1 MKGNLVGADTFVLNK
16 VAPIIRNELLGGLEA
31 SVMGLTTAIGP
42 ILFFL
47 GTFGAP
53 SLAAAFWATLI
64 TATIV
69 PAVRLLLRGKALL
82 RYSTRTASL
91 TAYVGLVL
99 QLGVSLGGPSS
110 GGGLSA
116 DQLLAGL
123 AAGSLMFAAASAL
136 ILLSGLLGLGN
147 IFKMIPSTV
156 TAGIGNS
163 IAILLVWLALKQVM
177 LSNLTAVPT
186 AAVMLICV
194 SAWSKFQ
201 LRVTAFRFV
210 PAIIVAVGAGLAMS
224 MALEPASQQ
233 HNPTV
238 VYDLAWISARGWP
251 AVLNRAGMAP
261 LLVAA
266 LPGTVTLA
274 LVMILES
281 FTAASILEKRLGVRI
296 DPNRELLVMG
306 GTNLASA
313 MLGGVPCTGAP
324 ILSMASWVVGGRGLL
339 AALASLVLTGS
350 LLVAIGPWLLA
361 LPAGI
366 VVGLFLIQAPMMV
379 DPTFKTRLLSML
391 QAPHRRRKGEADRG
405 FWITLVI
412 SLVGIFGSLIW
423 VCFVGISLS
432 CLVVLRRVSVNLTAQ
447 WAYLDHYKSH
457 RARSLDQLTSLDQMV
472 HSIGILRLTGHLF
485 FGNSARLAQLFDELH
500 QEAVAVVID
509 VSEVHD
515 VDPSGSDALIWLI
528 GALLER
534 RLKVVL
540 TGMRRTSSVELQQTL
555 RDMAGV
561 EYHIDMDRGLE
572 LCEELILRN
581 STVTIAMQTVVPLA
595 GNGLLKNLD
604 PDELTAVLM
613 LGTPREVD
621 QGSELF
627 HKDAPA
633 DGVWLLESGSVSILA
648 GSDDDYAASRLATF
662 GPGQFVGEMG
672 YIDGKPRS
680 ATARADTPV
689 RALLLDKQAIETLVE
704 QQPKAALKITGNIAR
719 ELSHRVRNTS
729 ALLADTSSE
738 ASSGWAN
745 SALGAAS
752 RF

>member
-1 MKGNLVGADTFVLNK
+1 M
-16 VAPIIRNELLGGLEA
+16 RNELLGGLES
-31 SVMGLTTAIGP
+31 SVMGLTTTIGP

-64 TATIV
+64 TATVV
-69 PAVRLLLRGKALL
+69 PAVRLLLRGKAFL

-91 TAYVGLVL
+91 TAYVALVL
-99 QLGVSLGGPSS
+99 QLGVAIGGPSA
-110 GGGLSA
+110 GGVGLSA
-116 DQLLAGL
+116 SQLLAGL
-123 AAGSLMFAAASAL
+123 AAGSLMFAMASAL
-136 ILLSGLLGLGN
+136 ILLSGLLKLGN

-177 LSNLTAVPT
+177 QSSSM
-186 AAVMLICV
+186 AAVTASVMLLCIGV
-194 SAWSKFQ
+194 WSKFQ
-201 LRVTAFRFV
+201 KQVTALQFV
-210 PAIIVAVGAGLAMS
+210 PAILVAVVAGLAMS
-224 MALEPASQQ
+224 LVVEPAPLEHTHS
-233 HNPTV
+233 V
-238 VYDLAWISARGWP
+238 VYDLAWISVRSWP
-251 AVLNRAGMAP
+251 SVWNQAGIAP

-281 FTAASILEKRLGVRI
+281 FTAAGILEKRLGVRI

-313 MLGGVPCTGAP
+313 LLGGVPCTGAP
-324 ILSMASWVVGGRGLL
+324 LVSMASWIVGGRGLL
-339 AALASLVLTGS
+339 AALTSLVLTGA
-350 LLVAIGPWLLA
+350 LLIAIGPWLLA

-366 VVGLFLIQAPMMV
+366 VAGLFLIQAPMMV
-379 DPTFKTRLLSML
+379 DPAFKNRLASML
-391 QAPHRRRKGEADRG
+391 QAQHWRKNGETDLG
-405 FWITLVI
+405 FWITVVI

-423 VCFVGISLS
+423 VSFVGISLS

-447 WAYLDHYKSH
+447 WAYLDQYRSH
-457 RARSLDQLTSLDQMV
+457 RARSLDQLTSLDRMV
-472 HSIGILRLTGHLF
+472 HHVGILRLTGHLF

-500 QEAVAVVID
+500 QEAAAVVID

-515 VDPSGSDALIWLI
+515 VDPSGSDALVWLI
-528 GALLER
+528 GALLDR

-540 TGMRRTSSVELQQTL
+540 TGLRRSSSMELQQTL
-555 RDMAGV
+555 QDMAGV
-561 EYHIDMDRGLE
+561 EYNIDMDRGLE
-572 LCEELILRN
+572 LCEELILQN
-581 STVTIAMQTVVPLA
+581 SDVMGTRQTVIPLA
-595 GNGLLKNLD
+595 SNALLSGLA
-604 PDELTAVLM
+604 PDELTAVL
-613 LGTPREVD
+613 LLCEQREVD
-621 QGSELF
+621 MGSELF
-627 HKDAPA
+627 HKGAPA
-633 DGVWLLESGSVSILA
+633 DGIWLLESGSVSILA
-648 GSDDDYAASRLATF
+648 GGDNDSAASRLATF

-689 RALLLDKQAIETLVE
+689 RAMLLDKLALEALIE
-704 QQPKAALKITGNIAR
+704 QRPKAVLKITSNIAR
-719 ELSHRVRNTS
+719 ELSLRVRNVS
-729 ALLADTSSE
+729 AMLVNESAE

-745 SALGAAS
+745 SSLGATS

>member
-1 MKGNLVGADTFVLNK
+1 M
-16 VAPIIRNELLGGLEA
+16 RNELLGGLEA
-31 SVMGLTTAIGP
+31 TVIGLTTAIGP
-42 ILFFL
+42 VLFFL

-64 TATIV
+64 TATVV
-69 PAVRLLLRGKALL
+69 PAVRLLLRGKAFL

-99 QLGVSLGGPSS
+99 QMGVSMGEPSS
-110 GGGLSA
+110 GGVGLSA
-116 DQLLAGL
+116 NQLLAGL
-123 AAGSLMFAAASAL
+123 AAGSLMFAMASAL
-136 ILLSGLLGLGN
+136 ILLSGLLRLGT

-177 LSNLTAVPT
+177 HSGLMAAATAS
-186 AAVMLICV
+186 AMLICI
-194 SAWSKFQ
+194 SGWSKFRT
-201 LRVTAFRFV
+201 RVTVFRFV
-210 PAIIVAVGAGLAMS
+210 PAIIVAVAAGLAMS
-224 MALEPASQQ
+224 VAVEPAALEHTGA
-233 HNPTV
+233 V
-238 VYDLAWISARGWP
+238 VYDLEWISVRSWP
-251 AVLNRAGMAP
+251 SVLNRSGIAP

-266 LPGTVTLA
+266 LPGTITLA

-281 FTAASILEKRLGVRI
+281 FTAAGILEKRLGVRI

-324 ILSMASWVVGGRGLL
+324 LVSMASWIVGGRGLL
-339 AALASLVLTGS
+339 AALTSLVLTGA
-350 LLVAIGPWLLA
+350 LLIAIGPWLLA

-366 VVGLFLIQAPMMV
+366 VAGLFLIQAPMMV
-379 DPTFKTRLLSML
+379 DPAFKNRLLSML
-391 QAPHRRRKGEADRG
+391 LAPQWRKMGEADLG
-405 FWITLVI
+405 FWITVVI

-423 VCFVGISLS
+423 VSFVGISLS

-447 WAYLDHYKSH
+447 WAYLDQYRSH
-457 RARSLDQLTSLDQMV
+457 RARSLDQLTSLDRMV
-472 HSIGILRLTGHLF
+472 HHVGILRLTGHLF

-500 QEAVAVVID
+500 QEAAAVVID

-515 VDPSGSDALIWLI
+515 VDPSGSDALVWLI
-528 GALLER
+528 GALLDR

-540 TGMRRTSSVELQQTL
+540 TGLRRSSSMELQQTL
-555 RDMAGV
+555 QDMAGV
-561 EYHIDMDRGLE
+561 EYNIDMDRGLE
-572 LCEELILRN
+572 LCEELILQN
-581 STVTIAMQTVVPLA
+581 SDVMGTRQTVIPLA
-595 GNGLLKNLD
+595 SNALLSGLA
-604 PDELTAVLM
+604 PDELTAVL
-613 LGTPREVD
+613 LLCEQREVD
-621 QGSELF
+621 MGSELF
-627 HKDAPA
+627 HKGAPA
-633 DGVWLLESGSVSILA
+633 DGIWLLESGSVSILA
-648 GSDDDYAASRLATF
+648 GGDNDSTASRLATF

-689 RALLLDKQAIETLVE
+689 RAMLLDKQAIETLVE
-704 QQPKAALKITGNIAR
+704 QLPKAALKITSNIAR
-719 ELSHRVRNTS
+719 ELSLRVRNVS
-729 ALLADTSSE
+729 ALLVNESAE

-745 SALGAAS
+745 SSLGAAS

>member
-1 MKGNLVGADTFVLNK
+1 M
-16 VAPIIRNELLGGLEA
+16 RSELLGGLES
-31 SVMGLTTAIGP
+31 SVLGLTTTIGP

-69 PAVRLLLRGKALL
+69 PAVRLLLRGKAFL

-91 TAYVGLVL
+91 TAYVALVL
-99 QLGVSLGGPSS
+99 QLGVAIGGPSS
-110 GGGLSA
+110 GGFGLSA
-116 DQLLAGL
+116 SQLLAGL
-123 AAGSLMFAAASAL
+123 AAGSLMFAMASAL
-136 ILLSGLLGLGN
+136 ILLSGLLKLGN

-177 LSNLTAVPT
+177 QSSSM
-186 AAVMLICV
+186 AAVTAGVMLLCIGV
-194 SAWSKFQ
+194 WSKFQ
-201 LRVTAFRFV
+201 KQVTALQFV
-210 PAIIVAVGAGLAMS
+210 PAILVAVVAGLAMS
-224 MALEPASQQ
+224 LVVEPAPLEHTHS
-233 HNPTV
+233 V
-238 VYDLAWISARGWP
+238 VYDLAWISVRSWP
-251 AVLNRAGMAP
+251 SVCNQAGIAP

-281 FTAASILEKRLGVRI
+281 FTAASILEKRSGVRI

-313 MLGGVPCTGAP
+313 LLGGVPCTGAP
-324 ILSMASWVVGGRGLL
+324 LVSMASWIVGGRGLL
-339 AALASLVLTGS
+339 AALTSLVLTGA
-350 LLVAIGPWLLA
+350 LLIAIGPWLLA

-366 VVGLFLIQAPMMV
+366 VAGLFLIQAPMMV
-379 DPTFKTRLLSML
+379 DPAFKNRLVSML
-391 QAPHRRRKGEADRG
+391 HVQHWRKNGETDLG
-405 FWITLVI
+405 FWITVVI

-423 VCFVGISLS
+423 VSFVGISLS

-447 WAYLDHYKSH
+447 WAYLDQYRSH
-457 RARSLDQLTSLDQMV
+457 RARSLDQLTSLDRMV
-472 HSIGILRLTGHLF
+472 HHVGILRLTGHLF

-500 QEAVAVVID
+500 KEAAAVVID

-515 VDPSGSDALIWLI
+515 VDPSGSDALVWLI
-528 GALLER
+528 GALLDR

-540 TGMRRTSSVELQQTL
+540 TGLRRSSSMELQQTL
-555 RDMAGV
+555 QDMAGV
-561 EYHIDMDRGLE
+561 EYNIDMDRGLE
-572 LCEELILRN
+572 LCEELILQN
-581 STVTIAMQTVVPLA
+581 SDVMGTRQTVIPLA
-595 GNGLLKNLD
+595 SNALLSGLA
-604 PDELTAVLM
+604 PDELTAVL
-613 LGTPREVD
+613 LLCEQREVD
-621 QGSELF
+621 MGSELF
-627 HKDAPA
+627 HKGAPA
-633 DGVWLLESGSVSILA
+633 DGIWLLESGSVSILA
-648 GSDDDYAASRLATF
+648 GGDNDGAASRLATF

-689 RALLLDKQAIETLVE
+689 RAMLLDKLALEALIE
-704 QQPKAALKITGNIAR
+704 QRPKAVLKITSNIAR
-719 ELSHRVRNTS
+719 ELSLRVRNVS
-729 ALLADTSSE
+729 AMLVNESAE

-745 SALGAAS
+745 SSLGAAS

>member
-1 MKGNLVGADTFVLNK
+1 M
-16 VAPIIRNELLGGLEA
+16 RNELLGGLES
-31 SVMGLTTAIGP
+31 SVMGLTTTIGP

-64 TATIV
+64 TATVV
-69 PAVRLLLRGKALL
+69 PAVRLLLRGKAFL

-91 TAYVGLVL
+91 TAYVALVL
-99 QLGVSLGGPSS
+99 QLGVAMGGPSS
-110 GGGLSA
+110 GGVGLSA
-116 DQLLAGL
+116 SQLLAGL
-123 AAGSLMFAAASAL
+123 AAGSLMFAMASAL
-136 ILLSGLLGLGN
+136 ILLSGLLKLGN

-177 LSNLTAVPT
+177 NSSSMAAVTAS
-186 AAVMLICV
+186 VMLICISV
-194 SAWSKFQ
+194 WSKFQ
-201 LRVTAFRFV
+201 KQVTAFRFV
-210 PAIIVAVGAGLAMS
+210 PAIIVAVVAGLAMS
-224 MALEPASQQ
+224 VAVEPAALD
-233 HNPTV
+233 HTRAV
-238 VYDLAWISARGWP
+238 VYDLEWISLRSWP
-251 AVLNRAGMAP
+251 SVLSRAGIVP

-281 FTAASILEKRLGVRI
+281 FTAAGILEKRLGVRI

-313 MLGGVPCTGAP
+313 LLGGVPCTGAP
-324 ILSMASWVVGGRGLL
+324 LVSMASWIVGGRGLL
-339 AALASLVLTGS
+339 AALTSLVLTGA
-350 LLVAIGPWLLA
+350 LLIAIGPWLLA

-366 VVGLFLIQAPMMV
+366 VAGLFLIQAPMMV
-379 DPTFKTRLLSML
+379 DPAFKNRLVSML
-391 QAPHRRRKGEADRG
+391 QAQHWRKNGETDLG
-405 FWITLVI
+405 FWITVVI

-423 VCFVGISLS
+423 VSFVGISLS

-447 WAYLDHYKSH
+447 WAYLDQYRSH
-457 RARSLDQLTSLDQMV
+457 RARSLDQLTSLDRMV
-472 HSIGILRLTGHLF
+472 HHVGILRLTGHLF

-500 QEAVAVVID
+500 QEAAAVVID

-515 VDPSGSDALIWLI
+515 VDPSGSDALVWLI
-528 GALLER
+528 GALLDR

-540 TGMRRTSSVELQQTL
+540 TGLRRSSSMELQQTL
-555 RDMAGV
+555 QDMAGV
-561 EYHIDMDRGLE
+561 EYNIDMDRGLE
-572 LCEELILRN
+572 LCEELILQN
-581 STVTIAMQTVVPLA
+581 SDVMGTRQTVIPLA
-595 GNGLLKNLD
+595 SNALLSGLA
-604 PDELTAVLM
+604 PDELTAVL
-613 LGTPREVD
+613 LLCEQREVD
-621 QGSELF
+621 MGSELF
-627 HKDAPA
+627 HKGAPA
-633 DGVWLLESGSVSILA
+633 DGIWLLESGSVSILA
-648 GSDDDYAASRLATF
+648 GGDNDSAASRLATF

-689 RALLLDKQAIETLVE
+689 RAMLLDKQALEALIE
-704 QQPKAALKITGNIAR
+704 QRPKAVLKITSNIAR
-719 ELSHRVRNTS
+719 ELSLRVRNVS
-729 ALLADTSSE
+729 AMLVNESAE

-745 SALGAAS
+745 SSLGAAS

>member
-1 MKGNLVGADTFVLNK
+1 M
-16 VAPIIRNELLGGLEA
+16 RNELLGGLEA
-31 SVMGLTTAIGP
+31 TVIGLTTAIGP
-42 ILFFL
+42 VLFFL

-64 TATIV
+64 TATVV
-69 PAVRLLLRGKALL
+69 PAVRLLLRGKAFL

-99 QLGVSLGGPSS
+99 QMGVSMGEPSS
-110 GGGLSA
+110 GGVGLSA
-116 DQLLAGL
+116 NQLLAGL
-123 AAGSLMFAAASAL
+123 AAGSLMFAMASAL
-136 ILLSGLLGLGN
+136 ILLSGLLRLGT

-177 LSNLTAVPT
+177 HSGLMAAATAS
-186 AAVMLICV
+186 AMLICI
-194 SAWSKFQ
+194 SGWSKFRT
-201 LRVTAFRFV
+201 RVTVFRFV
-210 PAIIVAVGAGLAMS
+210 PAIIVAVAAGLAMS
-224 MALEPASQQ
+224 VAVEPAALEHTGA
-233 HNPTV
+233 V
-238 VYDLAWISARGWP
+238 VYDLEWISVRSWP
-251 AVLNRAGMAP
+251 SVLNRAGIAP

-266 LPGTVTLA
+266 LPGTITLA

-281 FTAASILEKRLGVRI
+281 FTAAGILEKRLGVRI

-324 ILSMASWVVGGRGLL
+324 LVSMASWIVGGRGLL
-339 AALASLVLTGS
+339 AALTSLVLTGA
-350 LLVAIGPWLLA
+350 LLIAIGPWLLA

-379 DPTFKTRLLSML
+379 DPTFKDRLLSML
-391 QAPHRRRKGEADRG
+391 RPQHWRNKGEADLG

-447 WAYLDHYKSH
+447 WAYLDHYRSH
-457 RARSLDQLTSLDQMV
+457 RARTLDQLTSLDYMAHGV
-472 HSIGILRLTGHLF
+472 GILRLTGHLF
-485 FGNSARLAQLFDELH
+485 FGNSARLTQLFDELH
-500 QEAVAVVID
+500 QDAVAVVID

-515 VDPSGSDALIWLI
+515 VDPSGSDALVWLI
-528 GALLER
+528 GALLKR

-540 TGMRRTSSVELQQTL
+540 TGLRRTSSMELQQTMQE
-555 RDMAGV
+555 MAGV

-572 LCEELILRN
+572 LCEELILQ
-581 STVTIAMQTVVPLA
+581 SSSMSGATQTMIPLVSNA
-595 GNGLLKNLD
+595 LLRDLD
-604 PDELTAVLM
+604 PDELIAVLL
-613 LGTPREVD
+613 LGKQREVD
-621 QGSELF
+621 EGSELF

-648 GSDDDYAASRLATF
+648 GSDDDSAASRLATF

-689 RALLLDKQAIETLVE
+689 RAMLLDKEAIEALVE
-704 QQPKAALKITGNIAR
+704 QRPKAVLKITSNIAR
-719 ELSHRVRNTS
+719 ELSLRVRNVS
-729 ALLADTSSE
+729 ALLVNESAE

>member
-1 MKGNLVGADTFVLNK
+1 M
-16 VAPIIRNELLGGLEA
+16 RSELLGGLES
-31 SVMGLTTAIGP
+31 SVLGLTTTIGP

-69 PAVRLLLRGKALL
+69 PAVRLLLRGKAFL

-91 TAYVGLVL
+91 TAYVALVL
-99 QLGVSLGGPSS
+99 QLGVAIGGPSS
-110 GGGLSA
+110 GGFGLSA
-116 DQLLAGL
+116 SQLLAGL
-123 AAGSLMFAAASAL
+123 AAGSLMFAMASAL
-136 ILLSGLLGLGN
+136 ILLSGLLKLGN

-177 LSNLTAVPT
+177 QSSSM
-186 AAVMLICV
+186 AAVTASVMLLCIGV
-194 SAWSKFQ
+194 WSKFQ
-201 LRVTAFRFV
+201 KQVTALQFV
-210 PAIIVAVGAGLAMS
+210 PAILVAVVAGLAMS
-224 MALEPASQQ
+224 LVVEPAPLE
-233 HNPTV
+233 HTHAV
-238 VYDLAWISARGWP
+238 VYDLAWISVRSWP
-251 AVLNRAGMAP
+251 SVWNQAGIAP

-281 FTAASILEKRLGVRI
+281 FTAASILEKRSGVRI

-313 MLGGVPCTGAP
+313 LLGGVPCTGAP
-324 ILSMASWVVGGRGLL
+324 LVSMASWIVGGRGLL
-339 AALASLVLTGS
+339 AALTSLVLTGA
-350 LLVAIGPWLLA
+350 LLIAIGPWLLA

-366 VVGLFLIQAPMMV
+366 VAGLFLIQAPMMV
-379 DPTFKTRLLSML
+379 DPAFKNRLASML
-391 QAPHRRRKGEADRG
+391 HVQHWRKNGETDLG
-405 FWITLVI
+405 FWITVVI

-423 VCFVGISLS
+423 VSFVGISLS

-447 WAYLDHYKSH
+447 WAYLDQYRSH
-457 RARSLDQLTSLDQMV
+457 RARSLDQLTSLDRMV
-472 HSIGILRLTGHLF
+472 HHVGILRLTGHLF

-500 QEAVAVVID
+500 QEAAAVVID

-515 VDPSGSDALIWLI
+515 VDPSGSDALVWLI
-528 GALLER
+528 GALLDR

-540 TGMRRTSSVELQQTL
+540 TGLRRSSSMELQQTL
-555 RDMAGV
+555 QDMAGV
-561 EYHIDMDRGLE
+561 EYNIDMDRGLE
-572 LCEELILRN
+572 LCEELILQN
-581 STVTIAMQTVVPLA
+581 SDVMGTRQTVIPLA
-595 GNGLLKNLD
+595 SNALLSGLA
-604 PDELTAVLM
+604 PDELTAVL
-613 LGTPREVD
+613 LLCEQREVD
-621 QGSELF
+621 MGSELF
-627 HKDAPA
+627 HKGAPA
-633 DGVWLLESGSVSILA
+633 DGIWLLESGSVSILA
-648 GSDDDYAASRLATF
+648 GGDNDGAASRLATF

-689 RALLLDKQAIETLVE
+689 RAMLLDKQALEALIE
-704 QQPKAALKITGNIAR
+704 QRPKAVLKITSNIAR
-719 ELSHRVRNTS
+719 ELSLRVRSVS
-729 ALLADTSSE
+729 ALLVNESAE

-745 SALGAAS
+745 SSLGAAS

>member
-1 MKGNLVGADTFVLNK
+1 M
-16 VAPIIRNELLGGLEA
+16 RSELLGGLES
-31 SVMGLTTAIGP
+31 SVLGLTTTIGP

-69 PAVRLLLRGKALL
+69 PAVRLLLRGKAFL

-91 TAYVGLVL
+91 TAYVALVL
-99 QLGVSLGGPSS
+99 QLGVAIGGPSS
-110 GGGLSA
+110 GGVGLSA
-116 DQLLAGL
+116 SQLLAGL
-123 AAGSLMFAAASAL
+123 AAGSLMFAMASAL
-136 ILLSGLLGLGN
+136 ILLSGLLKLGN

-177 LSNLTAVPT
+177 QSSSM
-186 AAVMLICV
+186 AAVTAGVMLLCIGV
-194 SAWSKFQ
+194 WSKFQ
-201 LRVTAFRFV
+201 KQVTALQFV
-210 PAIIVAVGAGLAMS
+210 PAILVAVVAGLAMS
-224 MALEPASQQ
+224 LVVEPAPLEHTHS
-233 HNPTV
+233 V
-238 VYDLAWISARGWP
+238 VYDLAWISVRSWP
-251 AVLNRAGMAP
+251 SVWNQAGIAP

-281 FTAASILEKRLGVRI
+281 FTAASILEKRSGVRI

-313 MLGGVPCTGAP
+313 LLGGVPCTGAP
-324 ILSMASWVVGGRGLL
+324 LVSMASWIVGGRGLL
-339 AALASLVLTGS
+339 AALTSLVLTGA
-350 LLVAIGPWLLA
+350 LLIAIGPWLLA

-366 VVGLFLIQAPMMV
+366 VAGLFLIQAPMMV
-379 DPTFKTRLLSML
+379 DPAFKNRLASML
-391 QAPHRRRKGEADRG
+391 HVQHWRKNGETDLG
-405 FWITLVI
+405 FWITVVI

-423 VCFVGISLS
+423 VSFVGISLS

-447 WAYLDHYKSH
+447 WAYLDQYRSH
-457 RARSLDQLTSLDQMV
+457 RARSLDQLTSLDRMV
-472 HSIGILRLTGHLF
+472 HHVGILRLTGHLF

-500 QEAVAVVID
+500 QEAAAVVID

-515 VDPSGSDALIWLI
+515 VDPSGSDALVWLI
-528 GALLER
+528 GALLDR

-540 TGMRRTSSVELQQTL
+540 TGLRRSSSMELQQTL
-555 RDMAGV
+555 QDMAGV
-561 EYHIDMDRGLE
+561 EYNIDMDRGLE
-572 LCEELILRN
+572 LCEELILQN
-581 STVTIAMQTVVPLA
+581 SDVMGTRQTVIPLA
-595 GNGLLKNLD
+595 SNALLSGLA
-604 PDELTAVLM
+604 PDELTAVL
-613 LGTPREVD
+613 LLCEQREVD
-621 QGSELF
+621 MGSELF
-627 HKDAPA
+627 HKGAPA
-633 DGVWLLESGSVSILA
+633 DGIWLLESGSVSILA
-648 GSDDDYAASRLATF
+648 GGDNDGAASRLATF

-689 RALLLDKQAIETLVE
+689 RAMLLDKQALEALIE
-704 QQPKAALKITGNIAR
+704 QRPKAVLKITSNIAR
-719 ELSHRVRNTS
+719 ELSLRVRNVS
-729 ALLADTSSE
+729 AMLVNESAE

-745 SALGAAS
+745 SSLGATS

>member
-1 MKGNLVGADTFVLNK
+1 M
-16 VAPIIRNELLGGLEA
+16 RNELLGGLEA
-31 SVMGLTTAIGP
+31 TVIGLTTAIGP
-42 ILFFL
+42 VLFFL

-64 TATIV
+64 TATVV
-69 PAVRLLLRGKALL
+69 PAVRLLLRGKAFL

-99 QLGVSLGGPSS
+99 QMGVSMGEPSS
-110 GGGLSA
+110 GGVGLSA
-116 DQLLAGL
+116 NQLLAGL
-123 AAGSLMFAAASAL
+123 AAGSLMFAMASAL
-136 ILLSGLLGLGN
+136 ILLSGLLRLGT

-177 LSNLTAVPT
+177 HSGLMAAATAS
-186 AAVMLICV
+186 AMLICI
-194 SAWSKFQ
+194 SGWSKFRT
-201 LRVTAFRFV
+201 RVTVFRFV
-210 PAIIVAVGAGLAMS
+210 PAIIVAVAAGLAMS
-224 MALEPASQQ
+224 VAVEPAALEHTGA
-233 HNPTV
+233 V
-238 VYDLAWISARGWP
+238 VYDLEWISVRSWP
-251 AVLNRAGMAP
+251 SVLNRSGIAP
-261 LLVAA
+261 LLVDA
-266 LPGTVTLA
+266 LPGTITLA

-281 FTAASILEKRLGVRI
+281 FTAAGILEKRLGVRI

-324 ILSMASWVVGGRGLL
+324 LVSMASWIVGGRGLL
-339 AALASLVLTGS
+339 AALTSLVLTGA
-350 LLVAIGPWLLA
+350 LLIAIGPWLLA

-366 VVGLFLIQAPMMV
+366 VAGLFLIQAPMMV
-379 DPTFKTRLLSML
+379 DPAFKNRLLSML
-391 QAPHRRRKGEADRG
+391 LAPQWRKMGEADLG
-405 FWITLVI
+405 FWITVVI

-423 VCFVGISLS
+423 VSFVGISLS

-447 WAYLDHYKSH
+447 WAYLDHYRSH
-457 RARSLDQLTSLDQMV
+457 RARSLDQLTNLDRMV
-472 HSIGILRLTGHLF
+472 HHVGILRLTGHLF
-485 FGNSARLAQLFDELH
+485 FGNSARLAQLFDELDEDA
-500 QEAVAVVID
+500 QAVVID

-515 VDPSGSDALIWLI
+515 VDPSGSDALVWLI

-540 TGMRRTSSVELQQTL
+540 TGLKRTSSMELQQTL
-555 RDMAGV
+555 QDMAGV
-561 EYHIDMDRGLE
+561 AYNIDMDRGLE
-572 LCEELILRN
+572 LCEELILQSSDVMGTR
-581 STVTIAMQTVVPLA
+581 QTEIPLA
-595 GNGLLKNLD
+595 SNALLRGLE
-604 PDELTAVLM
+604 PDELTAVVFLCKQ
-613 LGTPREVD
+613 REVD
-621 QGSELF
+621 TGSELF

-633 DGVWLLESGSVSILA
+633 DGIWLLESGSVSILA
-648 GSDDDYAASRLATF
+648 GGDNDSTASRLATF

-689 RALLLDKQAIETLVE
+689 RAMLLDKQAIETLVE
-704 QQPKAALKITGNIAR
+704 QLPKAALKITSNIAR
-719 ELSHRVRNTS
+719 ELSLRVRNVS
-729 ALLADTSSE
+729 AMLVNESAE

-745 SALGAAS
+745 SSLGAAS